1 MTVEPPKTDEDTAK
15 ARRQKLIGR
24 IAVIALGLLVL
35 AYAIPTFMNAR
46 P

>member
-1 MTVEPPKTDEDTAK
+1 MTPEPPQTEEDTAK
-15 ARRQKLIGR
+15 ARRQKLISR

-35 AYAIPTFMNAR
+35 AYAIPTFLNAR